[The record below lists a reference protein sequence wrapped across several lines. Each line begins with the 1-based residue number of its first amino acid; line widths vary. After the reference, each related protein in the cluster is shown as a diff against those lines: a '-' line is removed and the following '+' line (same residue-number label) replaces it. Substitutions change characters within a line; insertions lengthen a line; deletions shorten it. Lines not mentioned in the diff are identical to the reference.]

1 MKKRANSL
9 SRTSSAMTYVA
20 ILTLIASVVSVGY
33 QSPVEKQVAAQS
45 SEGNVLKVD
54 DPSVDQRV
62 AADLAATTAET
73 AGLAVASNV
82 SNLSIS
88 LSAKAELA
96 QADSS
101 VLTKPQIVQVSDLR
115 GITSYVSVSGD
126 TAQTVASKFGVTAD
140 TVKWANNLP
149 GDAITVGQTLRIP
162 NIDGVLY
169 TVRNG
174 DTIDTIASRYNTNR
188 ERLVSYN
195 DLELG
200 GLAPGQQIVLP
211 GGILPVNE
219 RPGYTVP
226 VTVST
231 PAARSNSNGII
242 SYGGNATIAG
252 NKYDYGYC
260 TWYSY
265 NRRAELGRP
274 VGSFWGNASTWASQA
289 RGSGY
294 LVNNTPAVGAIMQN
308 SYQAG
313 GYGHVANVESVNAD
327 GSILVS
333 EMNYA
338 GWNVKS
344 FRTVSAGEAA
354 GYNYI
359 H

>member
-1 MKKRANSL
+1 
-9 SRTSSAMTYVA
+9 MTYVA
-20 ILTLIASVVSVGY
+20 VLTLIASVVSVGY

-45 SEGNVLKVD
+45 TEGNVLKVE

-62 AADLAATTAET
+62 AADLAASTAET
-73 AGLAVASNV
+73 AGLAVASNL

-96 QADSS
+96 QADTS

-115 GITSYVSVSGD
+115 GISNYVTVVGD
-126 TAQTVASKFGVTAD
+126 TAQSVGQKFGVTAD
-140 TVKWANNLP
+140 TVKWANNLT
-149 GDAITVGQTLRIP
+149 GDALTVGQTLRIP

-169 TVRNG
+169 TVRSG
-174 DTIDTIASRYNTNR
+174 DTIDSIAQKYSTNR
-188 ERLVSYN
+188 DRLVSYN

-200 GLAPGQQIVLP
+200 GLTPGQQIVLP

-219 RPGYTVP
+219 RPGYTAP
-226 VTVST
+226 STGRSGVSRVYSF
-231 PAARSNSNGII
+231 A
-242 SYGGNATIAG
+242 GNAAVAG

-260 TWYSY
+260 TWYAY

-274 VGSFWGNASTWASQA
+274 VGSFWGNASTWASYA

-294 LVNNTPAVGAIMQN
+294 LVNNSPAVGAVLQD
-308 SYQAG
+308 SYSAG
-313 GYGHVANVESVNAD
+313 GYGHVAVVESVNAD
-327 GSILVS
+327 GSIYVS

-344 FRTVSAGEAA
+344 YRTLSAGEASR
-354 GYNYI
+354 YNFI

>member
-1 MKKRANSL
+1 
-9 SRTSSAMTYVA
+9 MTYVA
-20 ILTLIASVVSVGY
+20 VLTLIASVVSVGY

-45 SEGNVLKVD
+45 SEGNVLKVE

-62 AADLAATTAET
+62 AADLAASTAET
-73 AGLAVASNV
+73 AGLAVASNL

-96 QADSS
+96 QADTS

-115 GITSYVSVSGD
+115 GISNYVTVVGD
-126 TAQTVASKFGVTAD
+126 TAQSVGQKYGVTAD
-140 TVKWANNLP
+140 TVKWANNLT
-149 GDAITVGQTLRIP
+149 GDALTVGQTLRIP
-162 NIDGVLY
+162 NVDGVLY
-169 TVRNG
+169 TVRSG
-174 DTIDTIASRYNTNR
+174 DTIDSIAQKYSTNR
-188 ERLVSYN
+188 DRLVSYN

-200 GLAPGQQIVLP
+200 GLTPGQQIVLP

-219 RPGYTVP
+219 RPGYTAP
-226 VTVST
+226 V
-231 PAARSNSNGII
+231 AARNTATSRVY
-242 SYGGNATIAG
+242 SYTGNAAVAG

-260 TWYSY
+260 TWYAY

-274 VGSFWGNASTWASQA
+274 VGSFWGNASTWASYA

-294 LVNNTPAVGAIMQN
+294 LVNNTPAVGAVMQD
-308 SYQAG
+308 SYSAG
-313 GYGHVANVESVNAD
+313 GYGHVAVVESVNGD
-327 GSILVS
+327 GSIYIS

-344 FRTVSAGEAA
+344 YRTLSAGEASR
-354 GYNYI
+354 YNFI

>member
-1 MKKRANSL
+1 
-9 SRTSSAMTYVA
+9 MTYVA

-45 SEGNVLKVD
+45 TEGNVIKVE

-62 AADLAATTAET
+62 AADLAASTAET
-73 AGLAVASNV
+73 AGLAVASNL

-96 QADSS
+96 QADTS

-115 GITSYVSVSGD
+115 GISSYVTVVGD
-126 TAQTVASKFGVTAD
+126 TAQSVGQKFGVTAD
-140 TVKWANNLP
+140 TVKWANNLS
-149 GDAITVGQTLRIP
+149 GDALTVGQTLRIP

-169 TVRNG
+169 TVRSG
-174 DTIDTIASRYNTNR
+174 DTVDSIAQRYNTNR
-188 ERLVSYN
+188 DRLISYN

-219 RPGYTVP
+219 RPGYVAP
-226 VTVST
+226 VT
-231 PAARSNSNGII
+231 ARSYSTGSSSSGYAGFVN
-242 SYGGNATIAG
+242 AG
-252 NKYDYGYC
+252 NRYSYGYC
-260 TWYSY
+260 TWYAY

-274 VGSFWGNASTWASQA
+274 IGSFWGDAVSWAYNARSAGFA
-289 RGSGY
+289 VDR
-294 LVNNTPAVGAIMQN
+294 TPRVGAVLQVGGHVAN
-308 SYQAG
+308 
-313 GYGHVANVESVNAD
+313 GYGHVAVVESVNAD
-327 GSILVS
+327 GSIRVS

-338 GWNVKS
+338 GWNRYSV
-344 FRTVSAGEAA
+344 RDISASEASS
-354 GYNYI
+354 YNYI

>member
-1 MKKRANSL
+1 
-9 SRTSSAMTYVA
+9 MTYVA

-45 SEGNVLKVD
+45 TEGNVLKVE

-62 AADLAATTAET
+62 AADLAASTAET

-96 QADSS
+96 QADNS

-115 GITSYVSVSGD
+115 GITTYVAVAGD
-126 TAQTVASKFGVTAD
+126 TAQSVAGKFGVTPD
-140 TVKWANNLP
+140 TVKWANNLA

-162 NIDGVLY
+162 NVDGVLY
-169 TVRNG
+169 TVAAG
-174 DTIDTIASRYNTNR
+174 DTIDSIAQRYNTSR

-195 DLELG
+195 DLEIG
-200 GLAPGQQIVLP
+200 GIAPGQQLVLP
-211 GGILPVNE
+211 GGILPTNE
-219 RPGYTVP
+219 RPGYVAP
-226 VTVST
+226 R
-231 PAARSNSNGII
+231 AAGSSRVVA
-242 SYGGNATIAG
+242 YTGNAAVAG

-260 TWYSY
+260 TWYVY

-274 VGSFWGNASTWASQA
+274 VGSFWGNASTWASYA

-294 LVNNTPAVGAIMQN
+294 MVNNAPRVGAVMQD
-308 SYQAG
+308 SYSAG
-313 GYGHVANVESVNAD
+313 GYGHVAVVESVNAD
-327 GSILVS
+327 GSIYVS

-344 FRTVSAGEAA
+344 YRTLSAGEAA
-354 GYNYI
+354 RYNFI

>member
-1 MKKRANSL
+1 
-9 SRTSSAMTYVA
+9 MTYVA

-45 SEGNVLKVD
+45 TEGNVLKVD

-62 AADLAATTAET
+62 AADLAASTAET

-96 QADSS
+96 QADNS
-101 VLTKPQIVQVSDLR
+101 VLTKPQIVEVADLR
-115 GITSYVSVSGD
+115 GISTYVSVVGD
-126 TAQTVASKFGVTAD
+126 TAQTVAGRFGITAD
-140 TVKWANNLP
+140 TVKWANNLS
-149 GDAITVGQTLRIP
+149 GDAISVGQTLKIP
-162 NIDGVLY
+162 NVDGVLY
-169 TVRNG
+169 VVKDG
-174 DTIDTIASRYNTNR
+174 DTIDSIAQRYSTNR

-195 DLELG
+195 DLEING
-200 GLAPGQQIVLP
+200 ITPGQQVVLP
-211 GGILPVNE
+211 GGILPTNE
-219 RPGYTVP
+219 RPGYVAP
-226 VTVST
+226 VTRTAAAGAST
-231 PAARSNSNGII
+231 GLV
-242 SYGGNATIAG
+242 SYGGNAASVG
-252 NKYDYGYC
+252 NRYDYGYC
-260 TWYSY
+260 TWYVY

-274 VGSFWGNASTWASQA
+274 VGSFWGNASTWASYA

-294 LVNNTPAVGAIMQN
+294 LVNSTPSVGAVLQN

-313 GYGHVANVESVNAD
+313 GYGHVAVVESVNGD
-327 GSILVS
+327 GSIFVS

-338 GWNVKS
+338 GWNIRS
-344 FRTVSAGEAA
+344 TRTVSAGEAA

>member
-1 MKKRANSL
+1 
-9 SRTSSAMTYVA
+9 MTYVA
-20 ILTLIASVVSVGY
+20 LLTLIASVVSVGY
-33 QSPVEKQVAAQS
+33 QSPVEKQVAAQA

-62 AADLAATTAET
+62 AADLAASTAET

-96 QADSS
+96 QADNS

-115 GITSYVSVSGD
+115 GISTYVTVAGD
-126 TAQTVASKFGVTAD
+126 TAQTVAQKYGVSPD
-140 TVKWANNLP
+140 TVKWANNLT
-149 GDAITVGQTLRIP
+149 GDAISVGQTLKIP

-169 TVRNG
+169 TVKSG
-174 DTIDTIASRYNTNR
+174 DTVDSIAQRYNTNR

-195 DLELG
+195 DLEING
-200 GLAPGQQIVLP
+200 VVAGQQIVLP
-211 GGILPVNE
+211 GGVLPANE
-219 RPGYTVP
+219 RPGYVAPTR
-226 VTVST
+226 ST
-231 PAARSNSNGII
+231 TTASPSRVVA
-242 SYGGNATIAG
+242 YTGNATVAG
-252 NKYDYGYC
+252 NRYDYGYC
-260 TWYSY
+260 TWYAY

-274 VGSFWGNASTWASQA
+274 VGSFWGNASTWASYA

-294 LVNNTPAVGAIMQN
+294 LVNSTPAVGAVMQN
-308 SYQAG
+308 SWQAG
-313 GYGHVANVESVNAD
+313 GYGHVAVVESVNGD
-327 GSILVS
+327 GSIYVS

-344 FRTVSAGEAA
+344 YRTVSAGEAA
-354 GYNYI
+354 SYNYI

>member
-1 MKKRANSL
+1 
-9 SRTSSAMTYVA
+9 MTYVA

-45 SEGNVLKVD
+45 TEGNVLKVE

-96 QADSS
+96 QADNS

-115 GITSYVSVSGD
+115 GITSYVTVSGD
-126 TAQTVASKFGVTAD
+126 TAQTVAKKFGVTAD
-140 TVKWANNLP
+140 TVKWANDLP
-149 GDAITVGQTLRIP
+149 GDAISVGQTLRIP

-174 DTIDTIASRYNTNR
+174 DTVDSIASRYNTNR

-200 GLAPGQQIVLP
+200 GIVAGQQIVLP
-211 GGILPVNE
+211 GGILPTNE
-219 RPGYTVP
+219 RPGYVAP
-226 VTVST
+226 TVST
-231 PAARSNSNGII
+231 SRLSSNI
-242 SYGGNATIAG
+242 SSYSGNATVAG

-274 VGSFWGNASTWASQA
+274 IGSFWGNASTWASYA

-294 LVNNTPAVGAIMQN
+294 LVNNSPAVGAVLQN

-313 GYGHVANVESVNAD
+313 GYGHVAVVESVNGD
-327 GSILVS
+327 GSIMVS

-344 FRTVSAGEAA
+344 YRTISPGEAS

>member
-1 MKKRANSL
+1 
-9 SRTSSAMTYVA
+9 MTYVA

-45 SEGNVLKVD
+45 TEGNVLKVD

-96 QADSS
+96 QADTS

-115 GITSYVSVSGD
+115 GISNYVSVAGD
-126 TAQTVASKFGVTAD
+126 TAQTVAKKFGVTAD

-149 GDAITVGQTLRIP
+149 GDAIAVGQTLRIP

-169 TVRNG
+169 TVKNG
-174 DTIDTIASRYNTNR
+174 DTVDTIASRYQTNR

-195 DLELG
+195 DLELS
-200 GLAPGQQIVLP
+200 GLTPNQQLVLP
-211 GGILPVNE
+211 GGILPETE
-219 RPGYTVP
+219 RPGYRSP
-226 VTVST
+226 VAPRSTSTVSSGAIS
-231 PAARSNSNGII
+231 PNRSGAI
-242 SYGGNATIAG
+242 GNR
-252 NKYDYGYC
+252 YDYGYC
-260 TWYSY
+260 TWYVY
-265 NRRAELGRP
+265 NRRAELGNP
-274 VGSFWGNASTWASQA
+274 VGSLWGNATSWASFA
-289 RGSGY
+289 RSNGY
-294 LVNNTPAVGAIMQN
+294 LVDRNPTVGSVLQVGGN
-308 SYQAG
+308 VAG
-313 GYGHVANVESVNAD
+313 GAGHVAVVEEAYGD
-327 GSILVS
+327 GSIKVS
-333 EMNYA
+333 EMNYV
-338 GWNVKS
+338 GWNIYSTRVI
-344 FRTVSAGEAA
+344 SASEAA

>member
-1 MKKRANSL
+1 
-9 SRTSSAMTYVA
+9 MTYVA
-20 ILTLIASVVSVGY
+20 ILTLIVSVVSVGY
-33 QSPVEKQVAAQS
+33 QSPVEKQVAAQA
-45 SEGNVLKVD
+45 SEGNVLKVE

-62 AADLAATTAET
+62 AADLAASTAET

-96 QADSS
+96 QADNS

-115 GITSYVSVSGD
+115 GISSYVTVVGD
-126 TAQTVASKFGVTAD
+126 TAQTVAQKFGVTAD
-140 TVKWANNLP
+140 TVKWANNLS
-149 GDAITVGQTLRIP
+149 GDALTVGQTLRIP
-162 NIDGVLY
+162 NVDGVLY
-169 TVRNG
+169 TVKPG
-174 DTIDTIASRYNTNR
+174 DTVDSIAQRYSTNR

-195 DLELG
+195 DLEING
-200 GLAPGQQIVLP
+200 VAAGQQLVLP

-219 RPGYTVP
+219 RPGYVA
-226 VTVST
+226 
-231 PAARSNSNGII
+231 PAPARS
-242 SYGGNATIAG
+242 SYSSPRIAYTGNATIAG

-274 VGSFWGNASTWASQA
+274 IGSFWGNASTWASYA

-294 LVNNTPAVGAIMQN
+294 LVNNTPSVGAVMQD
-308 SYQAG
+308 SYSAG
-313 GYGHVANVESVNAD
+313 GYGHVAVVESVNGD
-327 GSILVS
+327 GSIYVS

-344 FRTVSAGEAA
+344 YRTLSAGEASR
-354 GYNYI
+354 YNFI

>member
-1 MKKRANSL
+1 
-9 SRTSSAMTYVA
+9 MTYVA

-33 QSPVEKQVAAQS
+33 QSPVEKQVAAQTT
-45 SEGNVLKVD
+45 EGNVLKVE

-62 AADLAATTAET
+62 AADLAASTAET

-96 QADSS
+96 QADTS
-101 VLTKPQIVQVSDLR
+101 VLTKPQIVQVAESR
-115 GITSYVSVSGD
+115 GVTSYVAVAGD
-126 TAQTVASKFGVTAD
+126 TAQTVGQKFGVSPD
-140 TVKWANNLP
+140 TVKWANNLA
-149 GDAITVGQTLRIP
+149 GDAISVGQTLKIP

-169 TVRNG
+169 TVRSG
-174 DTIDTIASRYNTNR
+174 DTVDSIAQRYSTNR
-188 ERLVSYN
+188 DRLVSYN

-200 GLAPGQQIVLP
+200 GLNPGQQVVLP
-211 GGILPVNE
+211 GGVLPINE
-219 RPGYTVP
+219 RPGY
-226 VTVST
+226 VSPT
-231 PAARSNSNGII
+231 TTRSTAGTSRVVA
-242 SYGGNATIAG
+242 YTGNATIAG
-252 NKYDYGYC
+252 NRYDYGYC
-260 TWYSY
+260 TWYAY

-274 VGSFWGNASTWASQA
+274 VGSFWGNASTWASYA

-294 LVNNTPAVGAIMQN
+294 TVNSSPAVGAVMQN

-313 GYGHVANVESVNAD
+313 GYGHVAVVESVNGD
-327 GSILVS
+327 GSIYVS

-344 FRTVSAGEAA
+344 YRTVSAGEAA

>member
-1 MKKRANSL
+1 
-9 SRTSSAMTYVA
+9 MTYVA

-45 SEGNVLKVD
+45 GEGNVLKIE

-62 AADLAATTAET
+62 AADLAASTAET

-96 QADSS
+96 SSPDTS

-115 GITSYVSVSGD
+115 GISSYVTVTGD
-126 TAQTVASKFGVTAD
+126 TAQTVASKFGVSAD
-140 TVKWANNLP
+140 TVKWANNLT
-149 GDAITVGQTLRIP
+149 GDAISVGQTLRIP
-162 NIDGVLY
+162 NVDGVLY
-169 TVRNG
+169 TVRSG
-174 DTIDTIASRYNTNR
+174 DTVDSIASRYNTNR
-188 ERLVSYN
+188 DRIVSYN
-195 DLELG
+195 DLEFG
-200 GLAPGQQIVLP
+200 GLNPGSQIVLP

-219 RPGYTVP
+219 RPGYAAPSVRT
-226 VTVST
+226 TGVSRGVIAYT
-231 PAARSNSNGII
+231 
-242 SYGGNATIAG
+242 GNTTIAG
-252 NKYDYGYC
+252 NRYDYGYC
-260 TWYSY
+260 TWYAY

-274 VGSFWGNASTWASQA
+274 VGSFWGNASTWASYA

-294 LVNNTPAVGAIMQN
+294 LVNNSPAVGAVMQN

-313 GYGHVANVESVNAD
+313 GYGHVAVVESVYGD

-344 FRTVSAGEAA
+344 TRVVSAGEAA